1 MLLGGQSA
9 IPIKAMELPLLTA
22 VCKSINSIMMGLRK
36 VRKKIRKFQD
46 GEQVRFFQNTR
57 TTTQQ
62 LEKNNHNSS
71 LYSHVLVFE
80 QRNEFGIQLR
90 EHFFANKVKIQ
101 QFNRSNLSIQ
111 LFQKIQHLSKVI
123 NTLIF
128 ISVKQ
133 QSY

>member
-9 IPIKAMELPLLTA
+9 IPINAMELPLLVA

-46 GEQVRFFQNTR
+46 GEQVRFFQNT

-62 LEKNNHNSS
+62 LEENNHNGS

-80 QRNEFGIQLR
+80 QRNEFGI
-90 EHFFANKVKIQ
+90 
-101 QFNRSNLSIQ
+101 
-111 LFQKIQHLSKVI
+111 
-123 NTLIF
+123 
-128 ISVKQ
+128 
-133 QSY
+133 